1 MDFLRSHLH
10 YHRAP
15 SSSLTRQAPAAAES
29 DPLSPQPYTTGVS
42 DQGSSVSYSSPPRSA
57 MEQEP
62 LKLAQKARKRD
73 SNELDSAVL
82 SFITRASTRRD
93 EQEDPAVGWFKSL
106 LPMYNTLTSIEKL
119 EFQSKVTLDLK
130 SVIVAKEQ
138 RMTRQPMPF
147 FESTN
152 IQQQE
157 HYSTSQDTPS
167 IPEYEYYKNYH

>member
-15 SSSLTRQAPAAAES
+15 SSSLARQAPAAAES
-29 DPLSPQPYTTGVS
+29 DPLSPQPYTISVS

-57 MEQEP
+57 MEQET
-62 LKLAQKARKRD
+62 LKLARKARKRD

-130 SVIVAKEQ
+130 NVILAKEQ
-138 RMTRQPMPF
+138 RMTRQPMSLF
-147 FESTN
+147 NNTN
-152 IQQQE
+152 TNQQE
-157 HYSTSQDTPS
+157 QYSMSQDTS
-167 IPEYEYYKNYH
+167 DVHEYYQNYQNL